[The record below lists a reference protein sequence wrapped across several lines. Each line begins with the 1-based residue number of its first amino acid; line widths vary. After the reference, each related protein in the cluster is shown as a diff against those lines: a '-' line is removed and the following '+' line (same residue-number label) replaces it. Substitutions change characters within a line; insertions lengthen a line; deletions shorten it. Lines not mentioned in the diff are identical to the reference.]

1 MAFYMFGDYIR
12 EQRERMGVTQE
23 DLCEG
28 ICSPGTLSKIE
39 NGRQGV
45 RLNQYIALMERL
57 GLPVQP
63 MGVQVTEEEMRW
75 HRVKSKIQYTTALGN
90 WNIEE
95 ELEQLEHIKK
105 NRTKED
111 KQFILFNRAVV
122 NMKQGESIDNVIS
135 MLLEAM
141 RITCPRFDIDRTAS
155 VKLLTMDEILI
166 ISNIATALKA
176 KGNLM
181 QAIKWEY
188 FLKEYMENERLEYD
202 GVGRIYPL
210 VLFDLS
216 NCLGECNRFEEAL
229 ELCDIGIAY
238 CNEHGKLNAYTELIY
253 NKSRY
258 LFKLKRDDEAK
269 RYMLYTY
276 CVATVRN
283 HEKIKDIAKKCL
295 DDLGIDT
302 VI

>member
-1 MAFYMFGDYIR
+1 
-12 EQRERMGVTQE
+12 
-23 DLCEG
+23 
-28 ICSPGTLSKIE
+28 
-39 NGRQGV
+39 
-45 RLNQYIALMERL
+45 
-57 GLPVQP
+57 
-63 MGVQVTEEEMRW
+63 
-75 HRVKSKIQYTTALGN
+75 
-90 WNIEE
+90 
-95 ELEQLEHIKK
+95 
-105 NRTKED
+105 
-111 KQFILFNRAVV
+111 
-122 NMKQGESIDNVIS
+122 
-135 MLLEAM
+135 M
-141 RITCPRFDIDRTAS
+141 RITCSRFDIDRTAS

-166 ISNIATALKA
+166 TSNIATALKA

-210 VLFDLS
+210 VLFNLS

-283 HEKIKDIAKKCL
+283 HEKIKHIAKKCL